1 VFFVLPI
8 FIHLYLSYQYKKIF
22 LFLINVHSFGH
33 MLEGTD
39 SKVSCGTEMKCLSVG
54 LGGGSLEFVIPDG
67 GARQEEH
74 GRL

>member
-1 VFFVLPI
+1 MFD
-8 FIHLYLSYQYKKIF
+8 
-22 LFLINVHSFGH
+22 
-33 MLEGTD
+33 GTD

-74 GRL
+74 G